1 MNSDKKAVN
10 KLKTTK
16 DYKPLTDEQIKLLVD
31 DVFEEVSD
39 KELMED
45 LRMVLNP
52 DVLEYSTE
60 DRKVPDYVQGY
71 LDKPFLQGGKPTR
84 EKDLALYNAILSED
98 YAIIEV
104 EGSVRGAKD
113 VNCLL
118 GASRKAMVMPDPI
131 VLALGSSL
139 EHVLRT
145 VLMAGGFGFYY
156 TIPHGVFIRETIHGA
171 QRGVYKF
178 LDSYGFEK
186 QILFYGN
193 EKENDGNKYQ
203 GFSGIGLVYVNE
215 TLNQHINGLHQAQ
228 LRLGTSRSPLMLMT
242 QNPRGQNSPFYI
254 DFESHFRIEE
264 NTILEVERFRDKYRP
279 AFEKLADKIKE
290 QREKERKEK
299 IDAYITA
306 RKKTAFRYLSDKEKI
321 DLQKIMLDHNYDYS
335 DIINNIPAQK
345 FDPTIR
351 QNDYLYNKSIKKIM
365 GYFRGEKNINN
376 VYNAYDFAY
385 FHYTIDDNMALNE
398 IRKNDFKNRYER
410 GSATYEQNIL
420 GKRRSTEGAVYTGF
434 GADNVFSDDLSEF
447 DWSDKLRYIVID
459 PGFNHPTGITDWAVD
474 VSKGMVWGVQERL
487 IDFNKEYPDRKSFD
501 VIYDEMLLL
510 IRKLNNR
517 NIDTILVDPSNPA
530 LIQYL
535 RDRGWNVFPANN
547 ETFTP
552 KNDEKTFSHTIERRE
567 LRGIPLIQTAFAK
580 KKIFIHETCSLLIS
594 QIETYSYEK
603 TKDGTDKLQSL
614 NDDLVDTVK
623 YLVNT
628 VGISSAMWLIDE
640 VGGDDYGE
648 NEQES
653 IRRNEIKKDGGW
665 NLGREIN
672 QAFQGLPGFES
683 YGEEDDTSDDGF
695 FGAFTDDFF

>member
-1 MNSDKKAVN
+1 MKNNDRKAVN
-10 KLKTTK
+10 TLKTTK

-31 DVFEEVSD
+31 DVFEEIND

-52 DVLEYSTE
+52 DVLEYSRE
-60 DRKVPDYVQGY
+60 DRKVPEYAQGY
-71 LDKPFLQGGKPTR
+71 LDKPYLQGGKPTR

-98 YAIIEV
+98 YTIIEV

-228 LRLGTSRSPLMLMT
+228 LRLGTARSPLMLMT
-242 QNPRGQNSPFYI
+242 QNPRGQNSPFYV
-254 DFESHFRIEE
+254 DFESHFRIEDYV
-264 NTILEVERFRDKYRP
+264 ISSMERFRDKYRP
-279 AFEKLADKIKE
+279 AFIELEKKIKE
-290 QREKERKEK
+290 EREKERKIK
-299 IDAYITA
+299 IDTYVNAK
-306 RKKTAFRYLSDKEKI
+306 KKTSFKYLSDKEKM

-351 QNDYLYNKSIKKIM
+351 ANDYLYNKSIKKIM
-365 GYFRGEKNINN
+365 GYFRGEDN
-376 VYNAYDFAY
+376 VNKVSNAYDFAY

-398 IRKNDFKNRYER
+398 IRKNDFKNRYEK

-434 GADNVFSDDLSEF
+434 GPENIFYDDLKYF
-447 DWSDKLRYIVID
+447 NWSDKLRYIVID

-474 VSKGMVWGVQERL
+474 INKGVAWCVQERL

-501 VIYDEMLLL
+501 VIYEEMLLL
-510 IRKLNNR
+510 IRKLNDR
-517 NIDTILVDPSNPA
+517 RIDTILVDPSNPA
-530 LIQYL
+530 LIQYI
-535 RDRGWNVFPANN
+535 RERGWNVYPANN
-547 ETFTP
+547 ETQTP
-552 KNDEKTFSHTIERRE
+552 KNDEKTYSHQLERRE
-567 LRGIPLIQTAFAK
+567 LRGIPLVQTAFAK
-580 KKIFIHETCSLLIS
+580 KKIFIHENCPLLIA
-594 QIETYSYEK
+594 QVETYSYEK

-614 NDDLVDTVK
+614 KDDLVDTIK
-623 YLVNT
+623 YLFNT
-628 VGISSAMWLIDE
+628 VGISSAMWLLDE
-640 VGGDDYGE
+640 IGGDGDGE
-648 NEQES
+648 ND
-653 IRRNEIKKDGGW
+653 KKGISRDERTQNDEW
-665 NLGREIN
+665 NLEIQIN
-672 QAFQGLPGFES
+672 QAFQGLPGFSDFEQ
-683 YGEEDDTSDDGF
+683 EEDESF
-695 FGAFTDDFF
+695 FGADIEGFF